1 MASRSVTS
9 SGSVN
14 EARSPGKVDGMDPA
28 SEKQKWHDWAADK
41 IADVGDGF
49 TSEFMKLSD
58 EELRAELDSLIAT
71 LVKTDAVE
79 K

>member
-1 MASRSVTS
+1 
-9 SGSVN
+9 
-14 EARSPGKVDGMDPA
+14 MDPA

-58 EELRAELDSLIAT
+58 EEVRDLIGRSNRIGSDPRNT
-71 LVKTDAVE
+71 NYGINWGQGLI
-79 K
+79 